1 MPYVTL
7 KGSSMEVTESQG
19 KKGSRDPDV
28 RMSQH
33 QATQVVLSPGV
44 CQPRACLLV
53 SFLCMVSLSHVTEL
67 LFQTTVRSPGKGK
80 LSDVQVAY
88 QEAVLE
94 TKTLLWAIHCITL
107 MSPSEDINQG
117 LKRVSVSAE
126 VPESRGS

>member
-94 TKTLLWAIHCITL
+94 TKTLLWAI
-107 MSPSEDINQG
+107 
-117 LKRVSVSAE
+117 A
-126 VPESRGS
+126 

>member
-1 MPYVTL
+1 MLLTCVGCEKRAAVMPYVTL

-53 SFLCMVSLSHVTEL
+53 SFLCMVSLSHVTV
-67 LFQTTVRSPGKGK
+67 TV
-80 LSDVQVAY
+80 SDDSKEPREG
-88 QEAVLE
+88 EAE
-94 TKTLLWAIHCITL
+94 
-107 MSPSEDINQG
+107 
-117 LKRVSVSAE
+117 
-126 VPESRGS
+126 